1 MIYILAFVIFFVVW
15 FLILTGQF
23 SYIKKIWWHSYDI
36 SSTFTSRHI
45 NLILLYIIKMTLTD
59 INLFYAC
66 NFSYT
71 SLASVLRK
79 NSPSK
84 CSAMLFIQNRIRG
97 EVIDHI
103 EIYES
108 AKSKTVNG
116 LDIHTQWLHKNLH
129 LLWRGT
135 IFIFF

>member
-1 MIYILAFVIFFVVW
+1 
-15 FLILTGQF
+15 
-23 SYIKKIWWHSYDI
+23 
-36 SSTFTSRHI
+36 
-45 NLILLYIIKMTLTD
+45 MTLTD

-116 LDIHTQWLHKNLH
+116 LDIHTQLLHKNLH
-129 LLWRGT
+129 LL
-135 IFIFF
+135 

>member
-1 MIYILAFVIFFVVW
+1 MIYTLEFAILFMVW
-15 FLILTGQF
+15 LYDFNQF
-23 SYIKKIWWHSYDI
+23 SYSKKNCWQLYEK
-36 SSTFTSRHI
+36 SSTFTPTHT

-71 SLASVLRK
+71 SLDSVLRK

-116 LDIHTQWLHKNLH
+116 LDIHTQ
-129 LLWRGT
+129 
-135 IFIFF
+135 

>member
-1 MIYILAFVIFFVVW
+1 MIPSKKDNLFFKPKFIAALPKCLNYILHLIFSLWV
-15 FLILTGQF
+15 
-23 SYIKKIWWHSYDI
+23 SR
-36 SSTFTSRHI
+36 TFTSTHI

-116 LDIHTQWLHKNLH
+116 LDIHTQ
-129 LLWRGT
+129 
-135 IFIFF
+135 